1 MKSSS
6 RKNDHQWRFVTNH
19 SRVLECIATDS
30 TARLRD
36 IAELV
41 GITERAVAQ
50 IVNDLEAD
58 GYVSKRRAGRRN
70 EYEIHPDRPLR
81 HPRHQ
86 HRTARELI
94 AFLRDPGSP

>member
-19 SRVLECIATDS
+19 GRVLECIATDS

-58 GYVSKRRAGRRN
+58 GYISKQRAGRRN

-86 HRTARELI
+86 HRTAHELI
-94 AFLRDPGSP
+94 SFLRKPGSP